1 MLGSALHQRPT
12 MTTSSANDP
21 LPRSDQRPPA
31 DSSLLSGNAA
41 LTGVTTL
48 YVVNPSG
55 GERRRLAS
63 VLESHGASIREL
75 SSASDMLSHVDSG
88 TLGCL
93 ICDSDLGGS
102 SGLHLLAQLHAT
114 GVVMP
119 TVMLISPGDVHGAV
133 AAMKA
138 GVGEIVVK
146 PADPGELLH
155 AVRSVIERAR
165 TGVSQRESVGEL
177 LRLQS
182 RLTSRELMVMRL
194 ICRGSSNKQA
204 ASEMQL
210 AVKTIEIHR
219 ANVMRKMGCKSF
231 AQLVRQAVMLENTL
245 TPLNHPIVVGGRR

>member
-1 MLGSALHQRPT
+1 MLGSALHQRST
-12 MTTSSANDP
+12 MTTHTPNDT
-21 LPRSDQRPPA
+21 PRPVDERSPS
-31 DSSLLSGNAA
+31 DSSLLSGNAS
-41 LTGVTTL
+41 LTAVTTL
-48 YVVNPSG
+48 YLVNPSG

-63 VLESHGASIREL
+63 VLETHGGAIREFT
-75 SSASDMLSHVDSG
+75 SAGDMLAHVGSG
-88 TLGCL
+88 ATGCL
-93 ICDSDLGGS
+93 ICDADLGGS
-102 SGLHLLAQLHAT
+102 SGLHLMAQLHAT
-114 GVVMP
+114 GIIMP

-138 GVGEIVVK
+138 GVGEVVMK

-155 AVRSVIERAR
+155 AVRSVIERSR

-182 RLTSRELMVMRL
+182 KLTSRELMVMRL

-204 ASEMQL
+204 AAEMQL

-231 AQLVRQAVMLENTL
+231 AQLVRQAVVLENTP